1 MKKIVVAS
9 HGSMA
14 EGMKNTIELFA
25 GHNDNVSYISAYTKK
40 NDDLN
45 ETIDKL
51 FDTFTDDDKVIIFTD
66 LMGGSVNQ
74 RLTVKA
80 QDNKNI
86 FIVYGFNLP
95 VVIEAILSKE
105 DVNSTYI
112 KKLIEVGRSS
122 LGTVELN
129 DDNNDSKNDNEDFFN

>member
-1 MKKIVVAS
+1 MRRIVVAS

-25 GHNDNVSYISAYTKK
+25 GKNENVSYLSAYVKK
-40 NDDLN
+40 NDDFTEMIN
-45 ETIDKL
+45 KL
-51 FDTFTDDDKVIIFTD
+51 FSSFNDDDKVIIFTD

-80 QDNKNI
+80 QGNPNV

-105 DVNSTYI
+105 EVTKEYVQ
-112 KKLIEVGRSS
+112 KLVQVGKDS
-122 LGTVELN
+122 LGMVDLEPAE
-129 DDNNDSKNDNEDFFN
+129 SKNDNEDFFN

>member
-1 MKKIVVAS
+1 MRRIVVAS

-25 GHNDNVSYISAYTKK
+25 GQNENVSYISAYVKK

-51 FDTFTDDDKVIIFTD
+51 FSSFNDDDKVIIFTD

-80 QDNKNI
+80 KNNPNI
-86 FIVYGFNLP
+86 YIIYGFNLP
-95 VVIEAILSKE
+95 IVIEAILSKE
-105 DVNSTYI
+105 EVTKDYI
-112 KKLIEVGRSS
+112 QKLVQVGKDS
-122 LGTVELN
+122 LGVVDLE
-129 DDNNDSKNDNEDFFN
+129 DSKTDNDNEDFFN

>member
-1 MKKIVVAS
+1 MRRIVVAS

-25 GHNDNVSYISAYTKK
+25 GKNENISYLSAYVKK
-40 NDDLN
+40 NDDFTEMIN
-45 ETIDKL
+45 KL
-51 FDTFTDDDKVIIFTD
+51 FSSFNDDDKVIIFTD

-80 QDNKNI
+80 QGNPNV

-105 DVNSTYI
+105 EVTKEYVQ
-112 KKLIEVGRSS
+112 KLVQVGKDS
-122 LGTVELN
+122 LGMVDLEPAE
-129 DDNNDSKNDNEDFFN
+129 SKNDNEDFFN

>member
-1 MKKIVVAS
+1 MRRIVVAS

-25 GHNDNVSYISAYTKK
+25 GQNENVSYISAYVKK

-51 FDTFTDDDKVIIFTD
+51 FSSFNDDDKVIIFTD

-80 QDNKNI
+80 QNNPNI
-86 FIVYGFNLP
+86 YIIYGFNLP
-95 VVIEAILSKE
+95 IVIEAILSKE
-105 DVNSTYI
+105 EVTKDYI
-112 KKLIEVGRSS
+112 QKLVQVGKDS
-122 LGTVELN
+122 LGVVDLQ
-129 DDNNDSKNDNEDFFN
+129 DSKTDNDNEDFFN

>member
-1 MKKIVVAS
+1 MKRIVVAS

-25 GHNDNVSYISAYTKK
+25 GQNENVSYISAYVKK
-40 NDDLN
+40 NDDLS
-45 ETIDKL
+45 ETIDNL
-51 FDTFTDDDKVIIFTD
+51 FSSFNDDDKVIIFTD

-80 QDNKNI
+80 QNNPNI

-95 VVIEAILSKE
+95 IVIEAILSKE
-105 DVNSTYI
+105 EVTKSYI
-112 KKLIEVGRSS
+112 KKLVQVGKDS
-122 LGTVELN
+122 LGMVDIE
-129 DDNNDSKNDNEDFFN
+129 DSESKNNNEDFFN

>member
-1 MKKIVVAS
+1 
-9 HGSMA
+9 MA

-25 GHNDNVSYISAYTKK
+25 GHNNNVSYISAYTKK
-40 NDDLN
+40 DDDLT

-51 FDTFTDDDKVIIFTD
+51 FDSFDSDDKVIIFTD

-80 QDNKNI
+80 QDKSNV
-86 FIVYGFNLP
+86 FIIYGFNLP

-105 DVNSTYI
+105 EVNNEYI
-112 KKLIEVGRSS
+112 NKLVDVGRTS
-122 LGTVELN
+122 LGTIDTKKNAVS
-129 DDNNDSKNDNEDFFN
+129 SKNDNSDFFN